1 MYNSA
6 LVLNEILIVFT
17 TNKPFQN
24 DDEEV
29 NYESK
34 EQRYNVDFF
43 INNFNNLLNILKKN
57 DDGSKIEV
65 TYGGEIKPF
74 GFGKIKILELIGNL
88 LKTKS

>member
-6 LVLNEILIVFT
+6 LFLNEILIVFT
-17 TNKPFQN
+17 TNKPFKN

-29 NYESK
+29 NCESK
-34 EQRYNVDFF
+34 EERYKVDFF

-65 TYGGEIKPF
+65 TYGWEIKPF
-74 GFGKIKILELIGNL
+74 WFGKIEILEFIGNL
-88 LKTKS
+88 LK

>member
-6 LVLNEILIVFT
+6 LVLNEILIVFN

-24 DDEEV
+24 DYEEV

-34 EQRYNVDFF
+34 EERYNVDFF
-43 INNFNNLLNILKKN
+43 IYNFNNLLNILKKN

-65 TYGGEIKPF
+65 TYGREIKPF
-74 GFGKIKILELIGNL
+74 VFGKIKILELIRNL

>member
-1 MYNSA
+1 
-6 LVLNEILIVFT
+6 LNEILIVFT

-34 EQRYNVDFF
+34 KEYRSNIDFF